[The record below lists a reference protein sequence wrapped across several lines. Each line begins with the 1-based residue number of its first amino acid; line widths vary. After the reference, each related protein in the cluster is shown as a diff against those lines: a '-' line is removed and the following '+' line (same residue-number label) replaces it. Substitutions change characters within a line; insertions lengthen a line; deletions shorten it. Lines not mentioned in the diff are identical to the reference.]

1 MNECSLITLRDVSLA
16 YGRRQVITG
25 FSATVEPDDF
35 IVLTGS
41 NGSGKTT
48 LLRLLAG
55 LSRPVAGEV
64 TRRAGLITGYLPQRH
79 GIDRSFPVTVAQVVL
94 SGLHCRKPWW
104 KPFTAGHHSQVT
116 DTLAAFG
123 LSALANRSADRL
135 SGGQWQRTL
144 LARALVSR
152 PHLLLLDEPDTHLD
166 VTSRDDLYRYL
177 AEWSRRCAVVVVSHN
192 ADALPDVAGRRE
204 WRL

>member
-1 MNECSLITLRDVSLA
+1 MNDRSLITLRDVSLA
-16 YGRRQVITG
+16 YGRRRVITG

-35 IVLTGS
+35 IVVTGL

-55 LSRPVAGEV
+55 LSRPAEGEV
-64 TRRAGLITGYLPQRH
+64 TRREGLVVGYLPQRRD
-79 GIDRSFPVTVAQVVL
+79 IDRSFPVTVSQVVL

-104 KPFTAGHHSQVT
+104 KPFTSEHRRQAA

-123 LSALANRSADRL
+123 LSALAGRSVDRL

-166 VTSRDDLYRYL
+166 AASRDDLCRYL

-192 ADALPDVAGRRE
+192 ADALPDVPGRSE